1 MFRAPVTSF
10 QERYKEKFQ
19 TLEHR
24 IDGVEF
30 GGVSVEADSLEVS
43 SLKLRVEDLSKQGVA
58 DRVHIDSLESRLAS
72 DTVSVVIGEHSEK
85 GPTVLCSSED
95 LRSYIAMSGL
105 STHLNFGGFADV
117 YVLLL
122 HLEAQHSDTPSMSN
136 MLKSRKD
143 VRSLNISLD
152 EAMVIHSHLS
162 LVPTI
167 FGSVQGG
174 SRKSELSGLP
184 TIKSWRC
191 RSDASGLADVID
203 KDLRNVEREASDIIR
218 MQYGEQECVELREVV
233 VAMLRRS
240 VEFIRK
246 FIPWVDDTY
255 AQLSEGG
262 NTPEDVWWLITRVI

>member
-1 MFRAPVTSF
+1 
-10 QERYKEKFQ
+10 
-19 TLEHR
+19 
-24 IDGVEF
+24 
-30 GGVSVEADSLEVS
+30 
-43 SLKLRVEDLSKQGVA
+43 
-58 DRVHIDSLESRLAS
+58 
-72 DTVSVVIGEHSEK
+72 
-85 GPTVLCSSED
+85 
-95 LRSYIAMSGL
+95 
-105 STHLNFGGFADV
+105 
-117 YVLLL
+117 
-122 HLEAQHSDTPSMSN
+122 
-136 MLKSRKD
+136 
-143 VRSLNISLD
+143 
-152 EAMVIHSHLS
+152 MVIHSHLS